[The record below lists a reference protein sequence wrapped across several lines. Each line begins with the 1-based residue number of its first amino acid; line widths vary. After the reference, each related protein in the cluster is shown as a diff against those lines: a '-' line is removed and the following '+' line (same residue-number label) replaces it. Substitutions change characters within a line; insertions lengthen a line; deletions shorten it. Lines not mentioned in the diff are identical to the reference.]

1 MKEVIMLTSSVV
13 PFENGSWV
21 SENYFRIIYGNGMT
35 ITFEEFYIKVWFVT
49 LASSNNKYR

>member
-21 SENYFRIIYGNGMT
+21 SENYFRIIYGNEMT
-35 ITFEEFYIKVWFVT
+35 ITFDEFYIKVWFVT
-49 LASSNNKYR
+49 F